1 MKFFGWRMVF
11 TGLAVEFTVIG
22 FLFYSFPIFWPYLI
36 SELGM
41 TESQLGMVTAFYFIP
56 VAILAIFVGRAL
68 DKYSVKNFMMIGS
81 MIYAVGLFSL
91 SFINSFWSLITIYLT
106 ILALGSIMMG
116 NLAVAKLISN
126 WFDKNAGR
134 ALGIAAVGISFSGVV
149 LPLIV
154 DPLLDIVGWRNVYVI
169 FASVVLFIILPLIFF
184 VVVDDPYTVNQ
195 VKDGMKRDL
204 EEESLPKV
212 MTSKNLLSKK
222 VFWIISL
229 AFAFQFLSMM
239 GVIAFLP
246 IHASKM
252 GLDQTWNLIGFPVKQ
267 YVFAYALAAFGGVL
281 GKLIFG
287 YLIDIM
293 KAAYPSMLAMSL
305 QATGIFG
312 FTYFSE
318 PSIFLLSALIFGLGY
333 GAATPLMTACYLRAF
348 GSNNLGKARG
358 ISSPIVAPL
367 QPIGIL
373 ITSIFI
379 GFQDTY
385 FVAFNIMG
393 CFAIVAVFLAS
404 QISEPQTDQKIF

>member
-184 VVVDDPYTVNQ
+184 VVIDDPYTVNQ

>member
-184 VVVDDPYTVNQ
+184 VVIDDPYTVNQ

-267 YVFAYALAAFGGVL
+267 YVFAYTLAAFGGVL

-373 ITSIFI
+373 ITSILI

-393 CFAIVAVFLAS
+393 CFALVAVFVAS
-404 QISEPQTDQKIF
+404 QISEPEKIKT